1 MRETI
6 LGNHIRK
13 VPSVAVGCMRLS
25 EKSKDEMNHFIH
37 AALEQ
42 GAYFFD
48 HADIY
53 GGGMSESIFGE
64 AFADDPSLKREDM
77 YLQSKCGIR
86 QGFYDFS
93 KEHILKSVDGILQR
107 LHTDYLD
114 LLLLHRPDALVEP
127 EEVAAAFDVLFE
139 SGKVRNF
146 GVSNHKPMQIELL
159 QKYVRQPLVV
169 NQVQFSIPVSNLVA
183 NGMEVNMETPGSID
197 HDGSL
202 LDYCR
207 LHDITLQA
215 WSPFQ
220 MPSWK
225 GCFLG
230 SDEYPELNQKIRV
243 LAEKYAVYATQGNLN
258 NHIGVPLTLLAMT
271 RDTEL
276 GVVEMGASACGEIA
290 LLCAIAEPNFGLIT
304 NVGRAHLE
312 GFGGVEG
319 VRRGKGELYDYL
331 AANGGRAF
339 VRRDDGT
346 LVKMAAERG
355 NLAVEFYDPA
365 IADGVGHRLEGA
377 FNRLNVAAAMAVGR
391 YFGVDEE
398 RIRDAVAAYRPDNN
412 RSQRRSTARNTL
424 VVDCYNANPSSM
436 QASLANFL
444 GEESV
449 GGKVAVLGDM
459 LELGAWSAAEH
470 RAAVEQALAGDV
482 EQLWLVGT
490 EFSAAWRAM
499 GCGDERVRLFA
510 TCDEAAAA
518 LQASPFAGKFV
529 LLKGSHGIGLE
540 RLIEWL

>member
-207 LHDITLQA
+207 LHNITLQA
-215 WSPFQ
+215 GSPFQ
-220 MPSWK
+220 MPAWK

-230 SDEYPELNQKIRV
+230 SDEYPELNQKLQVI
-243 LAEKYAVYATQGNLN
+243 AEKYNVSDTTIAAAWILRHPANMQIITGTASESRLKE
-258 NHIGVPLTLLAMT
+258 IIAACDITLT
-271 RDTEL
+271 REEWYEL
-276 GVVEMGASACGEIA
+276 
-290 LLCAIAEPNFGLIT
+290 
-304 NVGRAHLE
+304 
-312 GFGGVEG
+312 
-319 VRRGKGELYDYL
+319 YL
-331 AANGGRAF
+331 AA
-339 VRRDDGT
+339 
-346 LVKMAAERG
+346 
-355 NLAVEFYDPA
+355 
-365 IADGVGHRLEGA
+365 GH
-377 FNRLNVAAAMAVGR
+377 
-391 YFGVDEE
+391 
-398 RIRDAVAAYRPDNN
+398 
-412 RSQRRSTARNTL
+412 
-424 VVDCYNANPSSM
+424 
-436 QASLANFL
+436 
-444 GEESV
+444 
-449 GGKVAVLGDM
+449 
-459 LELGAWSAAEH
+459 
-470 RAAVEQALAGDV
+470 
-482 EQLWLVGT
+482 
-490 EFSAAWRAM
+490 
-499 GCGDERVRLFA
+499 
-510 TCDEAAAA
+510 
-518 LQASPFAGKFV
+518 
-529 LLKGSHGIGLE
+529 LLP
-540 RLIEWL
+540 